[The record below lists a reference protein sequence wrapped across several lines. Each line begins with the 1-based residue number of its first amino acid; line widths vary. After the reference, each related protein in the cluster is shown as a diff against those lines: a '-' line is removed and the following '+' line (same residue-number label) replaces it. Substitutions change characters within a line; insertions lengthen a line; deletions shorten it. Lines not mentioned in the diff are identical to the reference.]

1 MSLNTFATC
10 QYRDSILKVRRF
22 MFDDI
27 NKTIGLADNP
37 NVGAP
42 NFLLA
47 LGLCCYTE
55 YWGKLLTGV
64 SKFDASRGRTGFN
77 AFLERLDRVY
87 YGNLISSGVELYN
100 EVRCGLA
107 HAYLIETSGNAR
119 IDMGNAGLHG
129 IDYDKTSKK
138 YIFWV
143 RTYFD
148 EFKAAVNRY
157 INGLENGTK
166 NLQNL
171 DLDLLPPPPPRPNA
185 SISIAIQAG
194 LLLKAGNFNKK
205 TPGTFVCFLLPSPY
219 PPSKNLSAY
228 CQPFHF
234 PYPYW

>member
-1 MSLNTFATC
+1 MKTFATS

-27 NKTIGLADNP
+27 DKTIGLADNP

-107 HAYLIETSGNAR
+107 
-119 IDMGNAGLHG
+119 M
-129 IDYDKTSKK
+129 
-138 YIFWV
+138 
-143 RTYFD
+143 RT
-148 EFKAAVNRY
+148 
-157 INGLENGTK
+157 
-166 NLQNL
+166 
-171 DLDLLPPPPPRPNA
+171 
-185 SISIAIQAG
+185 
-194 LLLKAGNFNKK
+194 
-205 TPGTFVCFLLPSPY
+205 
-219 PPSKNLSAY
+219 
-228 CQPFHF
+228 
-234 PYPYW
+234 

>member
-1 MSLNTFATC
+1 MGMKTFATS
-10 QYRDSILKVRRF
+10 QYHDSVLNVRRF

-27 NKTIGLADNP
+27 DKTIGLADNP

-55 YWGKLLTGV
+55 R
-64 SKFDASRGRTGFN
+64 F
-77 AFLERLDRVY
+77 ERLY
-87 YGNLISSGVELYN
+87 YGNLIGSGTDLYK

-143 RTYFD
+143 RTSFD

-157 INGLENGTK
+157 INGLENETE
-166 NLQNL
+166 NLQSFEDSLN
-171 DLDLLPPPPPRPNA
+171 DRPE
-185 SISIAIQAG
+185 
-194 LLLKAGNFNKK
+194 L
-205 TPGTFVCFLLPSPY
+205 V
-219 PPSKNLSAY
+219 
-228 CQPFHF
+228 
-234 PYPYW
+234 